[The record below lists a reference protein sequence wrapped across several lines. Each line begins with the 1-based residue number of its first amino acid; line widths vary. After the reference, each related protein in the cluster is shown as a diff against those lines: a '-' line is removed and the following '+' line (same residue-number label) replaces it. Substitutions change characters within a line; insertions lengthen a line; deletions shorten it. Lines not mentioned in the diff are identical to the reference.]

1 MINELLQVKENEIV
15 TTSLI
20 LAETF
25 NKDHKN
31 VIRKIDSLID
41 QLEDS
46 SILSRPNL
54 FEKTKVKRI

>member
-1 MINELLQVKENEIV
+1 MNNELLQVNGNEIV

-20 LAETF
+20 VAETF

-46 SILSRPNL
+46 SILSRSHL
-54 FEKTKVKRI
+54 FEKNRI